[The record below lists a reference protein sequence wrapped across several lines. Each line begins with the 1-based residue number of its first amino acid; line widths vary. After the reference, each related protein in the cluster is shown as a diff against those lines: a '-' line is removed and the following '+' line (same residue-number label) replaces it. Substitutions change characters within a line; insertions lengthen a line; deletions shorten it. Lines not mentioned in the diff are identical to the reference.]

1 MRVSGKKKRLRVT
14 QKHWLPHTCETIFHL
29 VCPVEEDKWL
39 PGWRD
44 QREIIYAESGRAEP
58 GCVFRVDHQP
68 QLMGS
73 ATLVNSIF
81 QPFEKIQYTGVNE
94 YLVYQILWDLKPVK
108 EGSELHLTRTW
119 TALNAEAQ
127 EFLWNLSHSATINA
141 PDLFKYMEHYLSHGE
156 MI

>member
-1 MRVSGKKKRLRVT
+1 MSGKKKRLSVT
-14 QKHWLPHTCETIFHL
+14 QKHWLPQTCETIFHL
-29 VCPVEEDKWL
+29 ICPVEEDKWI

-44 QREIIYAESGRAEP
+44 QREIIYAESGMAEP
-58 GCVFRVDHQP
+58 GCVFRVEHQP

-73 ATLVNSIF
+73 ATFVNSIF

-94 YLVYQILWDLKPVK
+94 YLVYQILWDLKDVK
-108 EGSELHLTRTW
+108 EGSRLHLTRTW

-127 EFLWNLSHSATINA
+127 GFLWTLSHSETINA